1 MGIVSPIPTYII
13 NIFFFTFLVYQ
24 RQTNIIN
31 EVFLHFLIAPQDRG
45 TAIKV

>member
-13 NIFFFTFLVYQ
+13 NTVFFTFLVYQ

-31 EVFLHFLIAPQDRG
+31 EVFCTFLMYPRDREM
-45 TAIKV
+45 TFMT